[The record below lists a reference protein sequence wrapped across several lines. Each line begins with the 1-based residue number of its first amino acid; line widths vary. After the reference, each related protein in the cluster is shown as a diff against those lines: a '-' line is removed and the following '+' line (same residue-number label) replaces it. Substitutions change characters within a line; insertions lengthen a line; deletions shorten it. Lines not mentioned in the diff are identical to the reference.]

1 MTGFAVLLRKE
12 TLEQV
17 RTMRLPVTGAIFLVI
32 GLGSPILA
40 KYMPDL
46 IGALAG
52 DQYAGIIPPPSTA
65 MAIDQLL
72 KNTSQTGTLAA
83 ILLAMGAVASEKERG
98 TAAFVLTKPASRG
111 AFLLSKFLA
120 IAFTLAVATALAG
133 LAGYLYTALLFE
145 AVPPAGF
152 VAMCV
157 LVWISLLVYAAATF
171 LGSTLSRSILP
182 AAGLGIA
189 FFIVL
194 GVLSALPTIG
204 PWIPGSLNGPAA
216 ALALGED
223 PGNLAG
229 PLLTSI
235 AFVLLALIASW
246 AVFRRQEL

>member
-1 MTGFAVLLRKE
+1 MSSFPVLLRKE
-12 TLEQV
+12 ILEQV
-17 RTMRLPVTGAIFLVI
+17 RTMRLVVAGAVFLVI
-32 GLGSPILA
+32 GLASPLLA
-40 KYMPDL
+40 KYLPEL

-52 DQYAGIIPPPSTA
+52 SDFAGIIPPPSTA
-65 MAIDQLL
+65 MAVDQLL

-83 ILLAMGAVASEKERG
+83 VLLAMGAVASEKERG
-98 TAAFVLTKPASRG
+98 TAAFVLTKPASRR
-111 AFLLSKFLA
+111 AFLLSKFLG

-145 AVPPAGF
+145 ALPPAGF
-152 VAMCV
+152 AGMCM
-157 LVWISLLVYAAATF
+157 LIWISLLVYAAATF

-189 FFIVL
+189 FLIVL

-204 PWIPGSLNGPAA
+204 PWTPGSLNGPAA
-216 ALALGED
+216 ALALGEP

-235 AFVLLALIASW
+235 AFVALPLFASW